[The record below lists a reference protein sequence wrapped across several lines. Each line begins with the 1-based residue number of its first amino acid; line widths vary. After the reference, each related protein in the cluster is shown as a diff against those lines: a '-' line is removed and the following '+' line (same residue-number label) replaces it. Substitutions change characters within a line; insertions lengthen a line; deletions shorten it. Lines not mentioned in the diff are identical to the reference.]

1 MPDPASHARAPER
14 QPSAVEYEQP
24 LTERLRTFLRL
35 EFLYQQASF
44 HAEAESDWN
53 SRAAVASL
61 LDILAI
67 TGRGD
72 VRSEVIKELE
82 RHAEQL
88 RGFKRQPGVDH
99 GRLES
104 LLHTVESLRSELS
117 EAGSTLVQPLKD
129 SDFLSAI
136 KHRSAI
142 PGGTCVFDLPDYT
155 FWLSRPYHQRAEQLE
170 RWLSQLR
177 PLCDAVSEVLW
188 LIRQSR
194 QPRERVAHQGMYQ
207 QALERGESPRLL
219 RVIMP
224 GDVGIYPEIS
234 GSQHRFTVRFLE
246 FRSVDERP
254 AQTDA
259 DIRFLL
265 SLC

>member
-1 MPDPASHARAPER
+1 MPYPATHVQVPGEDPPT
-14 QPSAVEYEQP
+14 VEYEQP
-24 LTERLRTFLRL
+24 LTERMRTFLRL

-44 HAEAESDWN
+44 HAEASTDWN

-67 TGRGD
+67 MGRGD

-88 RGFKRQPGVDH
+88 RRFRKQPGVDH
-99 GRLES
+99 GRLDS
-104 LLHTVESLRSELS
+104 LLHTVESLREELNR
-117 EAGSTLVQPLKD
+117 AGTGLIQPLRD

-155 FWLSRPYHQRAEQLE
+155 FWLSRPYPERAQQLE
-170 RWLSQLR
+170 RWLTQLR

-188 LIRQSR
+188 LIRQGR
-194 QPRERVAHQGMYQ
+194 KPRERVAQAGMYQ
-207 QALERGESPRLL
+207 QALERGESPSLL

-224 GDVGIYPEIS
+224 GDAEYYPEIS
-234 GSQHRFTVRFLE
+234 GSQHRFTVRFLH
-246 FRSVDERP
+246 FNSVDERP
-254 AQTDA
+254 TQTPD
-259 DIRFLL
+259 DVTFLL